1 MKVFDFT
8 DGKKGD
14 LLGETKVA
22 NSTGG
27 WFVEKNGS
35 TFKVELANP
44 RNVEPVA
51 GGKAGIKWSWV
62 NAATSRGKNEDCA
75 ITAEDFGV
83 GAICFCTGEYSV
95 TWHIGHPEAETQWD
109 WHVIGTDDWNR
120 EACKSGVLKATKQA

>member
-8 DGKKGD
+8 NGTKGD
-14 LLGETKVA
+14 LLGEIKVA

-35 TFKVELANP
+35 TFKVELADP
-44 RNVEPVA
+44 KNVDPVA

-62 NAATSRGKNEDCA
+62 NAATNWIENENRA

-83 GAICFCTGEYSV
+83 GAICFCIGEYSV
-95 TWHIGHPEAETQWD
+95 TWHIGHPEAETQWE
-109 WHVIGTDDWNR
+109 WHVIGTTDWNR
-120 EACKSGVLKATKQA
+120 EACKSGILKATKQA

>member
-75 ITAEDFGV
+75 IQQKILALAQFV
-83 GAICFCTGEYSV
+83 FA
-95 TWHIGHPEAETQWD
+95 
-109 WHVIGTDDWNR
+109 
-120 EACKSGVLKATKQA
+120 QASIQ